1 LESKLLRKVTKEFN
15 KYRYPEAKAK
25 ILVNR
30 DDILVVEFTGTKAS
44 FACCFDENFI
54 DYQYYLKD
62 IAGKDFKIVNIL
74 RKTEDK
80 FWVFYK
86 DERER

>member
-1 LESKLLRKVTKEFN
+1 LGSKLLRKVTQEFN
-15 KYRYPEAKAK
+15 KYRYPQAKVK

-54 DYQYYLKD
+54 DYKYYLKD

-74 RKTEDK
+74 RKAEDK
-80 FWVFYK
+80 FWMVYK
-86 DERER
+86 DER